1 MLDKKRRLIQKI
13 SSNRNDVTEID
24 SSNYHLESVLISQL
38 LDLSRSEISLPN
50 LAKKIINVMHQHM
63 VLNNTPM
70 ALWCIDSQNKLH
82 TFSTKG
88 LSYETKKTHSKT
100 IRYDIDAWYFLK
112 RNASYSDNADLQRT
126 YRTDFYLEK
135 TAQHLLGI
143 NFWSETSDLE
153 FKLDTPFF
161 NNLLGMVNL
170 ILLKVLQY
178 EVQKQESIMQKE
190 EMRHLKMEDLSQKK
204 NYEALLRHQ
213 ASYDDLTSLPNRFY
227 GYKELERAIASSAK
241 QKKKIAILF
250 IDLDEFKQI
259 NESLGHNVGDALLKT
274 LAQRYLPLM
283 QKTDTIV
290 RLGGDEFM
298 IILRELNHDKYAEEM
313 AQKCQKLILHA
324 FKLESQELYISSSIG
339 IAYFP
344 EHGLDAKTLMRN
356 AEAAMYQSKV
366 RGRNNWTVFVN
377 TMAEL
382 VTNRIRIK
390 SELRQVLKRD
400 ELYICYQPIINSANN
415 QVLAAEALLRWN
427 SATLGNVMP
436 DQIIPIAEETGLIV
450 PLGYWVLKKVCSQV
464 KKLKEITDE
473 PIKIAVN
480 ISTIQLKQK
489 DFVDQVKKI
498 LEATEVS
505 PDSLIFEI
513 TESAFID
520 DSKLI
525 LSQLNRLNEMNIH
538 CSLDDFG
545 MGYSSLSYIRSYPF
559 KSLKID
565 KVFIQSIDTS
575 SDDLSLVNS
584 IITMSR
590 NLKLVVIAE
599 GIETSKQLEL
609 LRSMN
614 CDMVQGWY
622 FSEALSSD
630 DLLVY
635 LHNHCT

>member
-1 MLDKKRRLIQKI
+1 
-13 SSNRNDVTEID
+13 
-24 SSNYHLESVLISQL
+24 
-38 LDLSRSEISLPN
+38 
-50 LAKKIINVMHQHM
+50 
-63 VLNNTPM
+63 
-70 ALWCIDSQNKLH
+70 
-82 TFSTKG
+82 
-88 LSYETKKTHSKT
+88 
-100 IRYDIDAWYFLK
+100 
-112 RNASYSDNADLQRT
+112 
-126 YRTDFYLEK
+126 
-135 TAQHLLGI
+135 
-143 NFWSETSDLE
+143 
-153 FKLDTPFF
+153 
-161 NNLLGMVNL
+161 
-170 ILLKVLQY
+170 
-178 EVQKQESIMQKE
+178 
-190 EMRHLKMEDLSQKK
+190 
-204 NYEALLRHQ
+204 
-213 ASYDDLTSLPNRFY
+213 
-227 GYKELERAIASSAK
+227 
-241 QKKKIAILF
+241 
-250 IDLDEFKQI
+250 
-259 NESLGHNVGDALLKT
+259 
-274 LAQRYLPLM
+274 
-283 QKTDTIV
+283 
-290 RLGGDEFM
+290 
-298 IILRELNHDKYAEEM
+298 
-313 AQKCQKLILHA
+313 
-324 FKLESQELYISSSIG
+324 
-339 IAYFP
+339 
-344 EHGLDAKTLMRN
+344 MRN

-498 LEATEVS
+498 LEATELS

-545 MGYSSLSYIRSYPF
+545 MGYSSLSYLRSYPF

-635 LHNHCT
+635 LMNYYYLLIEDE